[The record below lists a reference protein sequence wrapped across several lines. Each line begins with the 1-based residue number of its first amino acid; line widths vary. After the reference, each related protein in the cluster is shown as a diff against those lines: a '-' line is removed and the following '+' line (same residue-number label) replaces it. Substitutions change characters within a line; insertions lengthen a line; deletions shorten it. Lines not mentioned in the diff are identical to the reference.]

1 MKVLYYVLMMEDIF
15 NMIDLTEEELN
26 WGIDCLKVT
35 KFDIE
40 HINNNFDVFQ
50 VDHLKHL
57 SKNIYENIKYIL
69 NNIEKINTHEE
80 SNKTYIDILDEI
92 CGFWYW
98 QEWDTREEVKTYID
112 DDIFLN
118 YIGKIY
124 EIWEYENNEDEEEY
138 SLI

>member
-1 MKVLYYVLMMEDIF
+1 
-15 NMIDLTEEELN
+15 MINLTEEELN
-26 WGIDCLKVT
+26 WGIDCLKVI

-50 VDHLKHL
+50 VDYLKHL
-57 SKNIYENIKYIL
+57 SKNVYKNIKYIL
-69 NNIEKINTHEE
+69 KNIEKINTDEE
-80 SNKTYIDILDEI
+80 INKIYIDILDEI

-98 QEWDTREEVKTYID
+98 QEWDTKEEVKTYID

-124 EIWEYENNEDEEEY
+124 EIWEYEEEY
-138 SLI
+138 NLI